1 MALYSVVSYRRY
13 ADDIVVH
20 RYRVVVGDPVQ
31 DSIVH
36 RLWCRTRVIAD
47 DLGMTNRRPTMQ
59 RDQQGVLRLRLAL
72 QAYATARFGRRYVRG
87 ELLVMR
93 VRPVGRSTVAR
104 ANYEP

>member
-1 MALYSVVSYRRY
+1 MPLRLMIPHPSDYAVFALLYVSQ
-13 ADDIVVH
+13 H
-20 RYRVVVGDPVQ
+20 P
-31 DSIVH
+31 
-36 RLWCRTRVIAD
+36 
-47 DLGMTNRRPTMQ
+47 Q

-87 ELLVMR
+87 ELLGMR